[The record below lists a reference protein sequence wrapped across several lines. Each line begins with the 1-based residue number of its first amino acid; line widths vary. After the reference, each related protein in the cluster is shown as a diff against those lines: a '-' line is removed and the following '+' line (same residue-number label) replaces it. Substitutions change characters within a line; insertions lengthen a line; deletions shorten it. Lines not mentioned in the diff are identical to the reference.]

1 MSDQVVSRRG
11 ALFGALLLGAGVAV
25 ALGVFGRVHEPTYA
39 AMPAFGFSSTA
50 TFKAWTG
57 TVVVALALVQLVT
70 ALWLYGR
77 LPGVPA
83 APQWLGPAHRAS
95 GTLAFV
101 LSLPVAAYCLYG
113 FGFAPEPFSTRTL
126 VHSLAGCA
134 FYGAFAAKVVLVHTR
149 RLPGWALP
157 VAGGLLL
164 TTVVVAWL
172 TSAVVV
178 VLGGRDPRLSGRV
191 RASGC
196 GPTPRPCRTR

>member
-1 MSDQVVSRRG
+1 MSDQMVAPRRG
-11 ALFGALLLGAGVAV
+11 PLFAALLLGAGVAV
-25 ALGVFGRVHEPTYA
+25 ALGVFGRVHQATYDA
-39 AMPAFGFSSTA
+39 LPAFGFSTTA
-50 TFKAWTG
+50 TFKAWIG

-77 LPGVPA
+77 LPGVRA
-83 APQWLGPAHRAS
+83 APPWLGSAHRVT

-113 FGFAPEPFSTRTL
+113 FGFAPEPLSTRTL
-126 VHSLAGCA
+126 IHSLAGCA

-164 TTVVVAWL
+164 TAVVVAWL
-172 TSAVVV
+172 TSAVW
-178 VLGGRDPRLSGRV
+178 LFSEIGIQ
-191 RASGC
+191 
-196 GPTPRPCRTR
+196 T